1 MRRQYLGYVLACFA
15 WILCLAALAGCN
27 LSFRVGRQSK
37 VATPL
42 PTTAIPSPTGA
53 LIGRV
58 ESPTLTD
65 SPTPASSPT
74 PTPSST
80 PSPSATNTPSPTP
93 VSPTPT
99 LTPPGTATP
108 QMRTYVVQ
116 PGDTLTDIA
125 IRHGASVQALI
136 EANHI
141 ANPDVIWAGATL
153 IIPEARDDIVGLATP
168 LIVVATARPS
178 PAATTMAP
186 VIIAQPV
193 ATPLATTPPTR
204 APGETMPLPPAVY
217 LNPMTH
223 EYQRLNNCAPVTI
236 AMVLSYYGITTTQYD
251 LAPILKGSN
260 QDRNVRADE
269 IADYLQSIG
278 FGAQVRVNGDMEL
291 VRRLVA
297 NGIPVIV
304 EQWLERP
311 DDELTGHFRLVRG
324 YDDGAGTMIANDSYL
339 GPNLRLRYADFDR
352 MWRAFN
358 RTYIPIYRPE
368 QEPLVRAIIGQDWDD
383 NAMYRKSLDTAR
395 RETQE
400 QNDLYAWFNQ
410 GDSYLGLGQ
419 TAEAI
424 AAYERALSFPLP
436 PRFLW
441 YRYGP
446 LEAYNRAGEYQ
457 KAIDL
462 ATRVLA
468 AVPNLE
474 EAHYYQGGAYEGL
487 NRIAEAMQAYQ
498 KAAQA
503 NPRYQPAQQALRRLQ
518 AG

>member
-1 MRRQYLGYVLACFA
+1 MWA
-15 WILCLAALAGCN
+15 LCVMVLAGCN
-27 LSFRVGRQSK
+27 LSLRIGRQSE
-37 VATPL
+37 AITPL
-42 PTTAIPSPTGA
+42 PTTAAPSPTEA
-53 LIGRV
+53 LIAKA
-58 ESPTLTD
+58 EPPTPTNSPT
-65 SPTPASSPT
+65 SVPSPT

-93 VSPTPT
+93 TPT
-99 LTPPGTATP
+99 SPGTGTP
-108 QMRTYVVQ
+108 RLRTYVVQ

-125 IRHGASVQALI
+125 IRHGVSVQALV

-141 ANPDVIWAGATL
+141 TNPDVIWAGATL
-153 IIPEARDDIVGLATP
+153 VIPETRGDIFGLATP

-178 PAATTMAP
+178 SVATAMDSVIPTQPAATPPT
-186 VIIAQPV
+186 
-193 ATPLATTPPTR
+193 TTPPAR
-204 APGETMPLPPAVY
+204 ASGGTKPLPPTAY
-217 LNPMTH
+217 LDPMTH

-269 IADYLQSIG
+269 IADYLQSVG
-278 FGAQVRVNGDMEL
+278 LGAWLRVNGDMEL
-291 VRRLVA
+291 VRQLVA
-297 NGIPVIV
+297 NGIPVVV

-324 YDDGAGTMIANDSYL
+324 YDNGAGVMIVNDSYL
-339 GPNLRLRYADFDR
+339 GPNLRLRYTDFDR

-358 RTYIPIYRPE
+358 RAYIPIYRPE
-368 QEPLVRAIIGQDWDD
+368 QEPLVREIIGQDADD
-383 NAMYRKSLDTAR
+383 NAMYQRALDTAR

-410 GDSYLGLGQ
+410 GDGYLGLGQ
-419 TAEAI
+419 TDEAI
-424 AAYERALSFPLP
+424 AAYERAFSFTLP

-462 ATRVLA
+462 AARVLA

-474 EAHYYQGGAYEGL
+474 EALYYQGVAYEGL
-487 NRIAEAMQAYQ
+487 NRLNEAVQAYQ
-498 KAAQA
+498 KAVQA
-503 NPRYQPAQQALRRLQ
+503 NPRFLPAQQALKRLQ